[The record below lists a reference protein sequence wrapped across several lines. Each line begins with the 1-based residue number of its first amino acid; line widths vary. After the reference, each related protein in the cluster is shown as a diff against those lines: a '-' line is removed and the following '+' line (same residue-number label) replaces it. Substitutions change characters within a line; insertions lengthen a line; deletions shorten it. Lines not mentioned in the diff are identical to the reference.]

1 MIVAAHAAASW
12 AVERTAWLAGRLAG
26 LDGWRR
32 WAASF
37 VLGALSILAM
47 APVFAWPVLFLTLP
61 GLVWLLDG
69 TSGIESSKRRYRA
82 AAAVGWWFGFGY
94 HAAGL
99 YWIGEAFLVEAEVF
113 AWLLPFAVTIM
124 PAGLALFSAA
134 ATAAAVALWRPG
146 GGRVVALAVTLSAAE
161 WLRGHVLTGFP
172 WNVLGYALTQPLPL
186 MQSAALVGIY
196 GLTLLVVLVA
206 ALPLV
211 ALADD
216 GWTRRGGRGAALS
229 AALLAALAA
238 YGAFR
243 LSAPLPATVDGVR
256 VRLVQPS
263 IPQREKWRPERQRDI
278 FVRHLDL
285 TLTAPDGRV
294 DGLAGITHVVW
305 PEAAMPFQ
313 PLRSP
318 EAVAAIGQRLGE
330 GRWLVS
336 GALRSETNAE
346 GARRA
351 YNSLMIFG
359 ATGLVGLYDKIHLVP
374 FGEYLPFQSAL
385 EFIGLQQLT
394 RVRGGFS
401 TGIKP
406 RPLVEVP
413 GLPAA
418 APLICYE
425 AIFPAAVVQG
435 AARPGVLINVTNDGW
450 FGRTS
455 GPHQHFHQARVRAV
469 EEGLPL
475 LRAANNGI
483 SAIVDPYGRILAKIA
498 LDEIGTIDG
507 DLPFPLTL
515 PPYARIGDLPFALA
529 WAALLLTLIIVRPIK
544 SRTYTA

>member
-1 MIVAAHAAASW
+1 MTRAAASAGEW
-12 AVERTAWLAGRLAG
+12 TAWLAGRLAS

-32 WAASF
+32 WAAAF
-37 VLGALSILAM
+37 VLGALSVLAM
-47 APVFAWPVLFLTLP
+47 APVFAWPILFLTVP

-69 TSGIESSKRRYRA
+69 ASGIERGRRRYRA

-124 PAGLALFSAA
+124 PAGLALFSAT

-146 GGRVVALAVTLSAAE
+146 VGRTLALAVTVSAAE
-161 WLRGHVLTGFP
+161 WLRGHILTGFP

-186 MQSAALVGIY
+186 MQAAALVGIY
-196 GLTLLVVLVA
+196 GLTLVVVIVA

-211 ALADD
+211 ALADE
-216 GWTRRGGRGAALS
+216 GWTRRGARGFGISALV
-229 AALLAALAA
+229 LAALAA
-238 YGAFR
+238 YGSFR
-243 LSAPLPATVDGVR
+243 LAAPPPPNIDGVR

-285 TLTAPDGRV
+285 TLTAPDGRI

-330 GRWLVS
+330 GRWLIS
-336 GALRSETNAE
+336 GALRSETDTR

-359 ATGLVGLYDKIHLVP
+359 ASGLQGLYDKIHLVP
-374 FGEYLPFQSAL
+374 FGEYLPFQSTL
-385 EFIGLQQLT
+385 EFFGLEQLT

-401 TGIKP
+401 TGTTP
-406 RPLVEVP
+406 RPLVEIP

-418 APLICYE
+418 GPLICYE
-425 AIFPAAVVQG
+425 AIFPASVVQG
-435 AARPGVLINVTNDGW
+435 DMRPGVLINVTNDGW
-450 FGRTS
+450 FGHTS

-483 SAIVDPYGRILAKIA
+483 SAIIDPYGRILAKIA

-507 DLPFPLTL
+507 HLPSPLTL
-515 PPYARIGDLPFALA
+515 PLYARIGDLPFAMASLA
-529 WAALLLTLIIVRPIK
+529 FLLTLIFVRPINSK
-544 SRTYTA
+544 TYAS

>member
-1 MIVAAHAAASW
+1 MIVAAHAAALS

-32 WAASF
+32 WAVAF
-37 VLGALSILAM
+37 ALGVLSVLAM
-47 APVFAWPVLFLTLP
+47 APVFAWPILFLTLP

-69 TSGIESSKRRYRA
+69 TSGVEDRRRRFTA

-124 PAGLALFSAA
+124 PAGLALFSAGSA
-134 ATAAAVALWRPG
+134 AAAVAIWRPG
-146 GGRVVALAVTLSAAE
+146 LGRVVALAVAVSAAE

-196 GLTLLVVLVA
+196 GLTLLVVLIA
-206 ALPLV
+206 ALPFV
-211 ALADD
+211 ALADE
-216 GWTRRGGRGAALS
+216 GWTRRGARGAAIS
-229 AALLAALAA
+229 AVLLAALAA

-243 LSAPLPATVDGVR
+243 LSAPPPAMIEGVR

-336 GALRSETNAE
+336 GALRAETDVA

-359 ATGLVGLYDKIHLVP
+359 ASGLQGLYDKIHLVP
-374 FGEYLPFQSAL
+374 FGEYLPFQSTL

-401 TGIKP
+401 AGISP
-406 RPLVEVP
+406 RPLVEIP

-435 AARPGVLINVTNDGW
+435 PARPGVLINVTNDGW

-483 SAIVDPYGRILAKIA
+483 SAIIDPNGRILAKIA

-515 PPYARIGDLPFALA
+515 PPYARIGDIPFAIA
-529 WAALLLTLIIVRPIK
+529 WAAFLLTLIIVRPIK

>member
-1 MIVAAHAAASW
+1 MSAG
-12 AVERTAWLAGRLAG
+12 ERTAWLAGRLAG
-26 LDGWRR
+26 FDGWRR
-32 WAASF
+32 WAAAF

-47 APVFAWPVLFLTLP
+47 APVFAWPILFLTLP

-69 TSGIESSKRRYRA
+69 ASGIENSTRRYRA

-146 GGRVVALAVTLSAAE
+146 VGRVLALAVTVSAAE
-161 WLRGHVLTGFP
+161 WLRGHILTGFP

-186 MQSAALVGIY
+186 MQAAALVGIY
-196 GLTLLVVLVA
+196 GLTLVVVIVA

-211 ALADD
+211 ALADE
-216 GWTRRGGRGAALS
+216 GWTRRGARGAGISALV
-229 AALLAALAA
+229 LATLAA
-238 YGAFR
+238 YGSFR
-243 LSAPLPATVDGVR
+243 LAGPPPATIDGVR

-285 TLTAPDGRV
+285 TLTAPDGRI

-330 GRWLVS
+330 GRWLIS
-336 GALRSETNAE
+336 GALRSETDAR

-359 ATGLVGLYDKIHLVP
+359 ASGLQGLYDKIHLVP
-374 FGEYLPFQSAL
+374 FGEYLPFQSKL

-401 TGIKP
+401 TGTTP
-406 RPLVEVP
+406 RPLVEIP

-435 AARPGVLINVTNDGW
+435 DVRPGVLINVTNDGW
-450 FGRTS
+450 FGHTS

-483 SAIVDPYGRILAKIA
+483 SAIIDPYGRILAKIA

-507 DLPFPLTL
+507 NLPSPLTL
-515 PPYARIGDLPFALA
+515 PPYARIGDLPFAMA
-529 WAALLLTLIIVRPIK
+529 WTAFLLTLIFVRPIK